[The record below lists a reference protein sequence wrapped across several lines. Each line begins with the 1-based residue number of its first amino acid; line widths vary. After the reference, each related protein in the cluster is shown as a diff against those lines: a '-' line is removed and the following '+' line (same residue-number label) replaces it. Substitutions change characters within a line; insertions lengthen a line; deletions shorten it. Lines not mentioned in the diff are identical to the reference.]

1 MYRPSSM
8 SSFTILFGRNPE
20 VLLPN
25 FLRLDFSFEP
35 WLCIPMYNTNCTPKY
50 SPRASW
56 KTLDLFKLPS
66 STNNIIIYVLGRG
79 GLRIVYGVLPDLGE
93 EAYGLFTDF
102 YQLWGRIGGKG
113 LADCF
118 WIGTGFGGEGL
129 RIWGWGSLGAGT
141 LKQQPAS
148 ACAQVHW
155 HTYSSDR
162 QRPISITKS
171 M

>member
-1 MYRPSSM
+1 MRLPDCFRI
-8 SSFTILFGRNPE
+8 FTGFGGGGLRIASGF
-20 VLLPN
+20 LP
-25 FLRLDFSFEP
+25 
-35 WLCIPMYNTNCTPKY
+35 
-50 SPRASW
+50 
-56 KTLDLFKLPS
+56 DL
-66 STNNIIIYVLGRG
+66 GGG
-79 GLRIVYGVLPDLGE
+79 GLRIVSGFLPDLGE
-93 EAYGLFTDF
+93 DAYGLFTDF
-102 YQLWGRIGGKG
+102 YRIWGRRLTDCLRIFTGFGGGGLRIAYGFLPAWGRIGGKD